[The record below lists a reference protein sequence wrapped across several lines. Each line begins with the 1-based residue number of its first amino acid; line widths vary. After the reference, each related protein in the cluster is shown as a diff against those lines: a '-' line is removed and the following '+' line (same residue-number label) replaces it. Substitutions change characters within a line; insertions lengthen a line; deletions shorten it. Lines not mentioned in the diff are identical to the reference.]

1 MDIEIFPRDLDLDYI
16 PQQANETDAGYDLK
30 ACIEAGDNYLLS
42 KENVTYA
49 RRISGVDNVYV
60 NGKLQL
66 PTSDAERLIEGE
78 RGILILP
85 GEVWKVSA
93 GFKIALPPAAP
104 GFNNVMQIYPRSGL
118 GINSKLILANSVG
131 IIDQNYIAEEVQI
144 ALYNCSQFAHFIL
157 HKARV
162 AQALFTTVARCNFTV
177 NKSWDTKQDRGGG
190 LGHTGV

>member
-30 ACIEAGDNYLLS
+30 ACIEEGGQYILS

-66 PTSDAERLIEGE
+66 PASDAERLIEGQ
-78 RGILILP
+78 RGVLILP

-118 GINSKLILANSVG
+118 GVNSKLILANSVG
-131 IIDQNYIAEEVQI
+131 IIDQNYVAEEVQI
-144 ALYNCSQFAHFIL
+144 ALYNCAPFPHFIL

-177 NKSWDTKQDRGGG
+177 NKNWDTKQDRGGG